1 MYGNI
6 LMVSWNHITS
16 SLDITTSDMCC
27 DFLLHPCGSVQR
39 TKDSHF
45 EESSGDVCNAL
56 ILLGSEKALS
66 NCTLQHKFF
75 IVCYDKVV
83 TIHILLLR
91 DRAIYEQRS
100 VLQT

>member
-1 MYGNI
+1 M
-6 LMVSWNHITS
+6 LSWHHCTS
-16 SLDITTSDMCC
+16 WLTLTTHKMCYV
-27 DFLLHPCGSVQR
+27 LRLHPCGLGQR
-39 TKDSHF
+39 TKDLHF